1 PCFRVQSHDE
11 PRPLTARAKEL
22 QELRQFDQ
30 DWRYGPCT
38 GISRL
43 QQWERA
49 AQHGLNP
56 PQEIRYMLFSADTDY
71 THWYYDQNSTH
82 TTHKQMHT
90 HSVTHTNAW
99 TFLEKMVPKRFGCPH
114 RIILFWF

>member
-1 PCFRVQSHDE
+1 MPQLYVIGHGGVTLTLLPVQSHDE
-11 PRPLTARAKEL
+11 PLPLTAREKEL

-43 QQWERA
+43 QRWERA

-71 THWYYDQNSTH
+71 THCLSSDYP
-82 TTHKQMHT
+82 
-90 HSVTHTNAW
+90 V
-99 TFLEKMVPKRFGCPH
+99 
-114 RIILFWF
+114 